1 MLCFLVVCLLYACWL
16 ILWMQDVFWHSSAHI
31 LGDALEAGDGLVE
44 SIGNFLQHQG
54 IYWTRFMSRI
64 SMLTFSMST
73 VGTPAHLE
81 FVEVVFSRS
90 PFFLKT
96 NIPPRSKP
104 INTHSPMFEVLDLQF
119 NFHVMVGFQ
128 WSCCFWFFNHFSTCW
143 FPSN

>member
-1 MLCFLVVCLLYACWL
+1 MFCFLVVCLLYACWL

-44 SIGNFLQHQG
+44 SIGIFLQHQG

-90 PFFLKT
+90 PFFFKQTYLQEANPST
-96 NIPPRSKP
+96 LIPQCLRSL
-104 INTHSPMFEVLDLQF
+104 ICSLISM
-119 NFHVMVGFQ
+119 
-128 WSCCFWFFNHFSTCW
+128 
-143 FPSN
+143 